1 MKTIEVDGHPYRI
14 KILPPWL
21 LHYVQRYNSLMK
33 ETPETEEDEAKL
45 EGKIKRSI
53 QRLLSVADPYPP
65 EEDATQVFFAVINH
79 LNEYIA
85 EVNEEAKFFR
95 KVEAGD

>member
-1 MKTIEVDGHPYRI
+1 MKTIDIDGRLYKI

-33 ETPETEEDEAKL
+33 VEPETEDDEVKL

-53 QRLLSVADPYPP
+53 QRILSVSEPMPT